1 MMTKQP
7 VCAIFFQVIRISMA
21 LMIQKCILEK
31 HSKHSKRQFI
41 SHFYFTKPAYQCA
54 LLKETFLVLAKSAS
68 IIM

>member
-31 HSKHSKRQFI
+31 HSTQQFI
-41 SHFYFTKPAYQCA
+41 SHFYFTKPAFQCA
-54 LLKETFLVLAKSAS
+54 LLKETFLFLAQSAR

>member
-1 MMTKQP
+1 MTKQP

-31 HSKHSKRQFI
+31 HSKRQFI
-41 SHFYFTKPAYQCA
+41 SHFYFTKPAYQYA
-54 LLKETFLVLAKSAS
+54 LLKETSFFLAQSAR